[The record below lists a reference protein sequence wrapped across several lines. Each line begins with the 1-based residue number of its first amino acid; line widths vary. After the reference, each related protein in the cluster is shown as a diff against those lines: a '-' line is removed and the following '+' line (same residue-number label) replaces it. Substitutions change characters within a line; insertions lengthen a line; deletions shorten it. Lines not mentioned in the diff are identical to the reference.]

1 MSKLWDVVVIGAG
14 HNGLAAAAYLARQ
27 GLTVKVVEARHVI
40 GGAAVTEEFHP
51 GFRNSVCS
59 YLVGMLS
66 PRVIAELD
74 LVRHGLEIV
83 PRPAEGFYP
92 QEDGRHLLYTTDH
105 ADFSRQLDKF
115 HMGDGAAFAK
125 YDREVNEV
133 AAVVQLLMERT
144 PPNLDAK
151 IGDLMA
157 AAGLA
162 MQARRLSSRARTIL
176 ARLMTASVADFLDGY
191 FTHDAVKGAFGYLA
205 AVGSLQSPHAGG
217 SAYVLLH
224 HSFGEAN
231 GNKGAWGH
239 AIGGMGAVSGAI
251 AKSALASE
259 AKIEV
264 NAPVAK
270 IKTRDGKASGVVL
283 ADGREIDAKV
293 VVANVNPKLLYGKL
307 VDRGLLPDDVATDME
322 NYRCKS
328 GTFRMN
334 VALDELP
341 DFVAVPG
348 KQQAR
353 HHGSSIIIS
362 PSIDYLERAYLD
374 AKTGSWAKKPVIEMW
389 ISSTVDKTLAPE
401 GKHVASI
408 FAQHFHPHLSGG
420 RSWDRHR
427 DKVADLII
435 RTIGDY
441 APNFPG
447 SIIAHQILTPLDL
460 ERQFHLVGGD
470 IFHGSMQLDQLF
482 SMRPVSGFADYRTPV
497 PGLYLCGAGAHPGGG
512 VTGLPGRGAAREVIR
527 DFHAFRLP
535 NSLRRRAR
543 KTWRNAGD

>member
-1 MSKLWDVVVIGAG
+1 MWDVIVVGGG

-27 GLTVKVVEARHVI
+27 GLSVKVCEARHVI

-66 PRVIAELD
+66 PRVVAELE
-74 LVRHGLEIV
+74 LVKFGLQVV

-92 QEDGRHLLYTTDH
+92 QPDGRHLLYTTDH
-105 ADFSRQLDKF
+105 ADFARQLEAF
-115 HMGDGAAFAK
+115 HKGDGAGFER

-133 AAVVQLLMERT
+133 AAIVQLLMERT
-144 PPNLDAK
+144 PPNLDAR
-151 IGDLMA
+151 IGDLVS

-162 MQARRLSSRARTIL
+162 MKARKLSGRARAIL
-176 ARLMTASVADFLDGY
+176 ARMMTSSVADFLDGY
-191 FTHDAVKGAFGYLA
+191 FAGDAVKGAFGYLA
-205 AVGSLQSPHAGG
+205 AVGNLQSPRAGG

-224 HSFGEAN
+224 HSFGELN
-231 GNKGAWGH
+231 GNQGAWGH

-251 AKSALASE
+251 AKSAMASDAE
-259 AKIEV
+259 IEV
-264 NAPVAK
+264 SAPVAK
-270 IKTRDGKASGVVL
+270 IKTRDGRAAGVVL
-283 ADGREIDAKV
+283 ADGREFDAKT
-293 VVANVNPKLLYGKL
+293 VVANLNPKLLYGNL
-307 VDRGLLPDDVATDME
+307 VDPGLLPDDLKTDIG

-334 VALDELP
+334 VALAELP
-341 DFVAVPG
+341 DFTALPG
-348 KQQAR
+348 KAQAR

-374 AKTGSWAKKPVIEMW
+374 AKDGAWAKKPMIEMW

-401 GKHVASI
+401 GKHVASL
-408 FAQHFHPHLSGG
+408 FAQHFHPNLSGK

-427 DKVADLII
+427 EKVADLII
-435 RTIGDY
+435 RTMGEY

-447 SIIAHQILTPLDL
+447 SIIARQILSPLDL

-470 IFHGSMQLDQLF
+470 IFHGAMHLDQIF
-482 SMRPVSGFADYRTPV
+482 SMRPVPGFADYRTPV

-512 VTGLPGRGAAREVIR
+512 VTGLPGRGAARELLR
-527 DFHAFRLP
+527 DLSSIWPRKQQRG
-535 NSLRRRAR
+535 SRRPPPGG
-543 KTWRNAGD
+543 AGK